1 MLIRIFIIFIVT
13 MTVLFSCDRSK
24 REKEPTSSLLTKEE
38 ETGLRRK
45 EDLQKDQLEE
55 EYNLDFSAED
65 IGVIQEFT
73 PEIFVKLTILYKNES
88 KKWIKEAQSLPPEK
102 QTEYIE
108 KANRSFFAQ
117 FGSREEAYI
126 DYSQKNIDEL
136 NAYMSEHPEYFS
148 QLNEY

>member
-1 MLIRIFIIFIVT
+1 MLIRIFIIFVVI
-13 MTVLFSCDRSK
+13 MTVLFSCDRGK

-45 EDLQKDQLEE
+45 EDLQKVKTEE
-55 EYNLDFSAED
+55 EYDLDFSAED
-65 IGVIQEFT
+65 IGAIKEFT

-88 KKWIKEAQSLPPEK
+88 KKWLKEAQSLSPEK

-108 KANRSFFAQ
+108 EANRSFFEQ
-117 FGSREEAYI
+117 FGIKEEDYI

-136 NAYMSEHPEYFS
+136 NAYMSEHPEFIS